1 MIAVDEA
8 AGKRIAMD
16 AIGVGPITKA
26 AARIPIHMRRNKCWP
41 RCRLCGVMEAMKP
54 APIIATRELMAAP

>member
-16 AIGVGPITKA
+16 AIEVGNISKA
-26 AARIPIHMRRNKCWP
+26 TARITIRMRWNKCWP
-41 RCRLCGVMEAMKP
+41 RCRLSGAKEAMTP
-54 APIIATRELMAAP
+54 ALLAATRELLAAP